1 MLRAHPL
8 GVFNQFAANNVRRNV
23 RNDVDANALDHQCGR
38 PLNRLGGQSLRPDW
52 C

>member
-23 RNDVDANALDHQCGR
+23 RNDVDANALVLSARHKSFAEPFPSAR
-38 PLNRLGGQSLRPDW
+38 P
-52 C
+52 